1 MEEINEKVIDKI
13 RKLHAKAESCEK
25 IGSQAEAEAFAA
37 MVNQLLIRHNLSMAS
52 VEWAQ
57 RNEEDPIIK
66 EWVDFQAY
74 NIDIKYRRVQWSEQ
88 LASLICQAH
97 FCKLLLSNNSNQLC
111 FVGHKTNREVAEY
124 LFVTM
129 YRLATVL
136 SEKAYVAYF
145 YECRGNGD
153 VTLARGFKSAWL
165 YGFLQGLRERFDQE
179 RKAVN
184 VPVNSSALVKVNQTL
199 GMVEKWLNQNIK
211 AKMARGLNQFKF
223 NNEGVKRGKQ
233 AAADVSL
240 RANAIRHNPSQGQK
254 SVGH

>member
-1 MEEINEKVIDKI
+1 MTEIEEKVIDKI
-13 RKLHAKAESCEK
+13 RKLHAKAESCEQ
-25 IGSQAEAEAFAA
+25 IGNQAEAEAFAA

-57 RNEEDPIIK
+57 RNEEDPITK
-66 EWVDFQAY
+66 AWLDFQAY
-74 NIDIKYRRVQWSEQ
+74 NIELKHRRVQWSEQ
-88 LASLICQAH
+88 LASLICRAH
-97 FCKLLLSNNSNQLC
+97 FCKLLLSLSSNRLC
-111 FVGHKTNREVAEY
+111 FVGHKSNRDVAEY

-153 VTLARGFKSAWL
+153 VTKARGFKSAWL

-179 RKAVN
+179 RKAVD
-184 VPVNSSALVKVNQTL
+184 VPVNSTALVRVNQTL
-199 GMVEKWLNQNIK
+199 AVVDNWMKENVK
-211 AKMARGLNQFKF
+211 AKMARDLNQFKF
-223 NNEGVKRGKQ
+223 NNEGIKRGKQ
-233 AAADVSL
+233 AAIDVSL
-240 RANAIRHNPSQGQK
+240 RANAIRHNPTQGQK